1 MKRILVKENSN
12 ARKNSPRISLRE
24 GKGLVFNLNIKISSL
39 WKLLREGNR
48 LAADLNKKIKSSR
61 KHLRE
66 EEWSI
71 IDIQA
76 LQKVQEQFDSLIKE
90 MLTAKVLLAGLEIGG
105 DDAYYE
111 EYEKET
117 SETGEIE

>member
-12 ARKNSPRISLRE
+12 TNSPRKSFRE
-24 GKGLVFNLNIKISSL
+24 GKGLVFDLNTKISSL
-39 WKLLREGNR
+39 KKLLREGNR
-48 LAADLNKKIKSSR
+48 LATDLNKKINSSR
-61 KHLRE
+61 KLLRE
-66 EEWSI
+66 EERSI
-71 IDIQA
+71 IDLQA
-76 LQKVQEQFDSLIKE
+76 LQKVQEQFDGLIKE

>member
-12 ARKNSPRISLRE
+12 INSPRKSFRE
-24 GKGLVFNLNIKISSL
+24 GKGLVFDLNTKISAL
-39 WKLLREGNR
+39 RKLTREGNR
-48 LAADLNKKIKSSR
+48 LAVDLNTKITSSR
-61 KHLRE
+61 KPLRE
-66 EEWSI
+66 GERST

-76 LQKVQEQFDSLIKE
+76 LQKVQEQFDGLIKQ

-111 EYEKET
+111 EYGKEVN
-117 SETGEIE
+117 ETE

>member
-1 MKRILVKENSN
+1 MKRILVKENTN
-12 ARKNSPRISLRE
+12 TPRKSLRE
-24 GKGLVFNLNIKISSL
+24 GNGLVFDLNTKIRSL
-39 WKLLREGNR
+39 RKLLREGNR
-48 LAADLNKKIKSSR
+48 LAADLHTKITSSR
-61 KHLRE
+61 KPLRE
-66 EEWSI
+66 GERST
-71 IDIQA
+71 IDLQA

-111 EYEKET
+111 EYENKT